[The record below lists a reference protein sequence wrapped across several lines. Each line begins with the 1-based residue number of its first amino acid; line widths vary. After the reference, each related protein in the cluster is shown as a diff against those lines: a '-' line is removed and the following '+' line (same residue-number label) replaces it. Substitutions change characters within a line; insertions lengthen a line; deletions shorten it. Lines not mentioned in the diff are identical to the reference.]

1 MAQEAHSGNAHT
13 HVVQGLRQLHA
24 FAVLVAHSTP
34 SRQANDLRLHSAG
47 LAGRAEILAVGH
59 HAWRDGAR
67 RWRLDVLIDDL
78 PVDALAVAFAVRHV
92 DVVVLI
98 DVVRRSRAVD
108 RVAVDVPVRAIGR
121 AVHALVDRAVAR
133 VRIYVPV
140 SIVRCAG
147 RRVLVDVG
155 HRPRVD
161 VIVGVRVG
169 GRILIDVR
177 HSPRVDVL
185 VHVCVRASGRVVVG
199 VRAGGRIGVGVVRRA
214 VRRCVVDIRR
224 RRRGC
229 LRKHHRSR
237 TGGSDKSEIAFVSH
251 VTYPEDRRA
260 A

>member
-1 MAQEAHSGNAHT
+1 MAQEAHGGDAHA
-13 HVVQGLRQLHA
+13 HVVQGLRQLHP
-24 FAVLVAHSTP
+24 FAVLVAHSAP

-59 HAWRDGAR
+59 HAWRDGAG
-67 RWRLDVLIDDL
+67 RWRLDVLVDYL
-78 PVDALAVAFAVRHV
+78 PVDALAVALAVGHV
-92 DVVVLI
+92 DVVVLV
-98 DVVRRSRAVD
+98 DVVRRSRAVN
-108 RVAVDVPVRAIGR
+108 RVAVDVPVGAIGR
-121 AVHALVDRAVAR
+121 AVHALADRAVAYVR
-133 VRIYVPV
+133 VYVPV
-140 SIVRCAG
+140 GVVGRAG

-169 GRILIDVR
+169 RRAG
-177 HSPRVDVL
+177 
-185 VHVCVRASGRVVVG
+185 VHVRVSGR
-199 VRAGGRIGVGVVRRA
+199 AGRRIGVGVVRRA
-214 VRRCVVDIRR
+214 VRRRVVDIRR

-237 TGGSDKSEIAFVSH
+237 TGGSDKSEIAFVGH

>member
-1 MAQEAHSGNAHT
+1 MAQEAHSGNAHA

-24 FAVLVAHSTP
+24 FAVLVTHSAA
-34 SRQANDLRLHSAG
+34 SRQTNDLRLHRAG
-47 LAGRAEILAVGH
+47 LAGGAKVLAVGH
-59 HAWRDGAR
+59 HAWRDGAG
-67 RWRLDVLIDDL
+67 RWRLDVLVDYL
-78 PVDALAVAFAVRHV
+78 PVDALAVALAVRHV
-92 DVVVLI
+92 DVVVLV
-98 DVVRRSRAVD
+98 DVVRRAVD
-108 RVAVDVPVRAIGR
+108 RVAIDVPVSAVGR

-140 SIVRCAG
+140 GIVGRAG
-147 RRVLVDVG
+147 RGVLVDVG

-161 VIVGVRVG
+161 IIVGVRVG

-214 VRRCVVDIRR
+214 VRRRVVDIRR
-224 RRRGC
+224 RCRGC

-237 TGGSDKSEIAFVSH
+237 TGGSDKSEIAFVGH